1 MPIYTSHFSPS
12 QPFWQI
18 IANVQKR
25 DLSLEIKDKTHS
37 VEQFLKTD
45 KDCSLGPADT
55 EVFWND
61 LS

>member
-1 MPIYTSHFSPS
+1 MPIHTSHFSPS

-55 EVFWND
+55 EVF
-61 LS
+61 